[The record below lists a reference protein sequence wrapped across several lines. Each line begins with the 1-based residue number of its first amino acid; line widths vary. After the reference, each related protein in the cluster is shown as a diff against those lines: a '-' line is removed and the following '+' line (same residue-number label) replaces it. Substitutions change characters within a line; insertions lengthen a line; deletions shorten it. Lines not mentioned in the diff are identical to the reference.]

1 MAKRRLSIVLEQGLG
16 AVRLHRT
23 RAADA
28 FLLRTGLDETTCR
41 MGCTHCC
48 HYPVRISILE
58 GIVLYRA
65 LQSKNLWDSNLKHA
79 LEKHSKRTF
88 EVAPEVWLLAGI
100 ACPLLSEG
108 QCTAYDARPFTC
120 RMTLSTRDPDLCRSV
135 YFNSGTFV
143 EHRDESVAFEHVLRS
158 ASKNAQSRLLQEAV
172 PISTAILLGRHV
184 VECGVESEDLDR
196 SLLNEITS
204 GVVQ

>member
-1 MAKRRLSIVLEQGLG
+1 MVKRRLTVVLEQGLA
-16 AVRLHRT
+16 AVRLNRT
-23 RAADA
+23 RAAGA
-28 FLLRTGLDETTCR
+28 LLLRIGLDETTCR

-65 LQSKNLWDSNLKHA
+65 LQTKNLWNSDLKHA
-79 LEKHSKRTF
+79 LQEHSKRTF

-100 ACPLLSEG
+100 ACPLLAEG
-108 QCTAYDARPFTC
+108 QCTAYDARPFSC
-120 RMTLSTRDPDLCRSV
+120 RMTFSTRDPDRCRSV
-135 YFNSGTFV
+135 YFGSGTFV
-143 EHRDESVAFEHVLRS
+143 DHRAESAAFEHVLRL
-158 ASKNAQSRLLQEAV
+158 AAKGAQSRLLQEAV

-184 VECGVESEDLDR
+184 VECGAESEDLDR

-204 GVVQ
+204 GVIQ